1 MGDGRWYGMVWDGM
15 GWDGMG
21 CDEMRWDGMG
31 WEGMYVCC
39 IETLSLCVE
48 EGREGGDVGLYKS
61 LLSN

>member
-15 GWDGMG
+15 AWDGMG
-21 CDEMRWDGMG
+21 CDEMR